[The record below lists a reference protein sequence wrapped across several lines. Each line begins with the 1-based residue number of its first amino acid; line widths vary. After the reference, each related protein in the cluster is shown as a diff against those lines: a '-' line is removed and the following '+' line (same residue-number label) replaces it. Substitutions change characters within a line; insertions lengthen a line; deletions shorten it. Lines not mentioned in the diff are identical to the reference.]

1 MMASVFARK
10 THKWIALIVGIQAT
24 IWLISGAYFTILDI
38 DYIHGDHL
46 IRNID
51 EPINKDVEILYSFA
65 AVLERYPQATRVDLI
80 SRLGRPHYL
89 VTMEPMPVLLDA
101 HSGKIKGPIDKN
113 FAVSLAKY
121 YYAGDGDVAKAALL
135 TDELEKPIEI
145 WGTLPLW
152 QVRFDDAIA
161 TTFYISPSS
170 GELILRRHTF
180 WRMSDIMW
188 MLHIMDYEKRLDMN
202 NNLLR
207 VASLSGLLFALSGM
221 WLLVYSLKGRKA
233 AVVDQSSAGGNK
245 STKNYDLVP
254 KTP

>member
-24 IWLISGAYFTILDI
+24 IWLISGAYFTILDA

-51 EPINKDVEILYSFA
+51 EPINNDVGILYSFA

-89 VTMEPMPVLLDA
+89 VVMDPISVLLDA
-101 HSGKIKGPIDKN
+101 HSGKIKGPIGKN

-145 WGTLPLW
+145 WGTLPTPTSLICAENDKIDPIGQCW
-152 QVRFDDAIA
+152 E
-161 TTFYISPSS
+161 FYR
-170 GELILRRHTF
+170 GLKQNH
-180 WRMSDIMW
+180 
-188 MLHIMDYEKRLDMN
+188 
-202 NNLLR
+202 
-207 VASLSGLLFALSGM
+207 VASELLI
-221 WLLVYSLKGRKA
+221 YKGVGHSRS
-233 AVVDQSSAGGNK
+233 VWSSAQQSHSMKKKLNWFERYL
-245 STKNYDLVP
+245 SEP
-254 KTP
+254 H